1 MSSTKDVADHH
12 LKAFLAGDLDETLK
26 DYAEGSVFISPN
38 GIAHGRDEIHAVFI
52 RLFAG
57 LFAPGT
63 YTFTVDMEHCEGD
76 VAYTLWHA
84 ECADADI
91 VLGTDTLVIRDGAIM
106 TQTVALK
113 LAPKG

>member
-12 LKAFLAGDLDETLK
+12 LEAFLAGDLAETLK

-38 GIAHGRDEIHAVFI
+38 GIARGRDEIHAVFN
-52 RLFAG
+52 RLFSG

-63 YTFTVDMEHCEGD
+63 YTFTVDMEHCEGE

-91 VLGTDTLVIRDGAIM
+91 VLGTDTLVIREGAIM

-113 LAPKG
+113 VVPRG